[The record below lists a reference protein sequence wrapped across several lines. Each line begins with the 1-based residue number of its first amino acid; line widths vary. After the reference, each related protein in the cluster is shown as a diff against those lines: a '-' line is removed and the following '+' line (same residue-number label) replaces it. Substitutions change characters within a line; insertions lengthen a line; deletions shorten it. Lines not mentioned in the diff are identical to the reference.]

1 MSLSLYTQ
9 IKEFTKNYKKD
20 LWKELLKEKK
30 VQEYID
36 NQVDMIENELKGYL
50 DMGYYEHEAM
60 EIIRAEYLNPSN

>member
-9 IKEFTKNYKKD
+9 IEEFTKNYKKD

-60 EIIRAEYLNPSN
+60 EIIRAEYLNSSN